1 MANGNGNG
9 NGREGASAIFN
20 GVRSLFIGKSGA
32 SPHSVFRY
40 LECGPRSRRRRNTSI
55 SFAA

>member
-1 MANGNGNG
+1 MANGNGRG
-9 NGREGASAIFN
+9 GGGAPAIFN

-32 SPHSVFRY
+32 SPHGVFRY